1 MQKIDILYDKVDNGV
16 TKKFEQKHNILKTE
30 ENNLKNQLKNE
41 LKKVK
46 EKLEIFLTECNSL
59 IRINE
64 KINKGIKSLEKEE
77 KKMIKILSYL
87 SKINKNQKEMDI
99 IFQKLMK
106 NINIS

>member
-77 KKMIKILSYL
+77 KNILKTLSYI
-87 SKINKNQKEMDI
+87 SKINKNKKDI
-99 IFQKLMK
+99 SKVNEKFK
-106 NINIS
+106 N